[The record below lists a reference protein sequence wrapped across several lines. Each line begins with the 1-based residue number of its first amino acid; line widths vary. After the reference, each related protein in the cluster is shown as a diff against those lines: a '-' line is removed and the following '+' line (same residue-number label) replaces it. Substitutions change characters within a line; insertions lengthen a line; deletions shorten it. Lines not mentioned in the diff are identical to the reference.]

1 MTKGYE
7 RGERHTAVGWHE
19 WSVGTGDAIERGKP
33 ARLFVR
39 TDESGL
45 ITITS
50 ANVTSARPTAR
61 ELIGKAG
68 RARSLILSQDD
79 VRFLIEVL
87 PRALAALATEQ
98 AIADAE
104 AEIESEQ

>member
-7 RGERHTAVGWHE
+7 RGERHTVGWHE
-19 WSVGTGDAIERGKP
+19 WSVGTGDSIERGKP

-39 TDESGL
+39 AGEAGLASCL

-50 ANVTSARPTAR
+50 ANVTSASPTAR
-61 ELIGKAG
+61 ELVGKAG
-68 RARSLILSQDD
+68 RARWLTLSQDE

-98 AIADAE
+98 AIAE
-104 AEIESEQ
+104 AESEQ